1 MKDKLA
7 YDIVVIGGGIAGM
20 TAGVYA
26 ARANRSCAV
35 LESNITGG
43 LANSTYI
50 VENFPSYTEVHGMD
64 LMQKCRDQVDNLG
77 VTVEEV
83 CDIVRLDLKAEPKIV
98 ETEEAVYEARAVI
111 LATGRKPI
119 PLDVP
124 TECSQVHHC
133 AICDG
138 APYKGKR
145 VLIVGG
151 GNSAFDEG
159 LYLKQLG
166 VAHITVIEV
175 MDRLFAAQA
184 AQDALFKNDGSC
196 GVDCH
201 LSTICKDLVLNE
213 NGDLKAAIL
222 ENKDSGET
230 STIDV
235 DGVFVFLGQLPNNE
249 FFKDVI
255 DLDKSGYI
263 TANANMETSIPGVF
277 SAGDIN
283 AKAFRQLTT
292 AAADGTI
299 AALMADR
306 YIRALAK

>member
-1 MKDKLA
+1 MKEKHSI
-7 YDIVVIGGGIAGM
+7 DIAIIGGGIAGM
-20 TAGVYA
+20 TAAVYA
-26 ARANRSCAV
+26 ARANRSCVV

-50 VENFPSYTEVHGMD
+50 VENFPSYSEVHGME
-64 LMQKCRDQVDNLG
+64 LMRKVREQVDNLG

-83 CDIVRLDLKAEPKIV
+83 CEVERIDFSSSPKIV
-98 ETEEAVYEARAVI
+98 ETEEAVYEAKTVI
-111 LATGRKPI
+111 VATGRKPI

-138 APYKGKR
+138 APYKGKK
-145 VLIVGG
+145 VIVVGG

-166 VAHITVIEV
+166 VAEIVIVEV
-175 MDRLFAAQA
+175 MDRLFAAQS
-184 AQDALFKNDGSC
+184 AQDALLGRE
-196 GVDCH
+196 GVRCC
-201 LSTICKDLVLNE
+201 LTTVVTDLVVE
-213 NGDLKAAIL
+213 NDTLKAAIL
-222 ENKDSGET
+222 ENKTTGET
-230 STIDV
+230 FTVEV
-235 DGVFVFLGQLPNNE
+235 DGIFVFLGQVPNSE
-249 FFKDVI
+249 LFQGVLT
-255 DLDKSGYI
+255 LDKTGYI
-263 TANANMETSIPGVF
+263 QADENMQTNIPGVF

-283 AKAFRQLTT
+283 VKAFRQLTT

-306 YIRALAK
+306 YIRSLN

>member
-1 MKDKLA
+1 MKETLS

-26 ARANRSCAV
+26 ARANRSCAI

-50 VENFPSYTEVHGMD
+50 VENFPSYSEVHGMD
-64 LMQKCRDQVDNLG
+64 LMEKCREQVDKLG

-83 CDIVRLDLKAEPKIV
+83 CEIIRVDLNSSPKIV
-98 ETEEAVYEARAVI
+98 ETDDAVYEARAVI
-111 LATGRKPI
+111 IATGRKPI

-124 TECSQVHHC
+124 TECAQVHHC

-138 APYKGKR
+138 APYAGKR
-145 VLIVGG
+145 VLVVGG

-159 LYLKQLG
+159 LYLHQLG
-166 VAHITVIEV
+166 VSHITITEV

-184 AQDALFKNDGSC
+184 AQDALLCHEN
-196 GVDCH
+196 VDCC
-201 LSTICKDLVLNE
+201 LNSFVKDLVLE
-213 NGDLKAAIL
+213 GDELKAAIV
-222 ENKDSGET
+222 ENKKTGELT
-230 STIDV
+230 TVEV
-235 DGVFVFLGQLPNNE
+235 DGVFVFLGQLPNSDM
-249 FFKDVI
+249 FKGM
-255 DLDKSGYI
+255 LEMDKAGYI
-263 TANANMETSIPGVF
+263 KADENMQTGIPGVF

-283 AKAFRQLTT
+283 VKQFRQLTT
-292 AAADGTI
+292 AASDGTI

-306 YIRALAK
+306 YIRTL

>member
-1 MKDKLA
+1 MKNRLS

-26 ARANRSCAV
+26 ARANRSCAI

-50 VENFPSYTEVHGMD
+50 VENFPSYIEVHGMD

-77 VTVEEV
+77 VAVEEV
-83 CDIVRLDLKAEPKIV
+83 CEIVKMDLTAVPKII
-98 ETEEAVYEARAVI
+98 ETEDAVYECKAVI
-111 LATGRKPI
+111 IATGRKPI

-124 TECSQVHHC
+124 TECAQVHHC

-145 VLIVGG
+145 ILIVGG

-166 VAHITVIEV
+166 VSHITVVEV

-184 AQDALFKNDGSC
+184 AQDALLKDEGTC
-196 GVDCH
+196 GVDCR
-201 LSTICKDLVLNE
+201 LNTVCKDLVLDG
-213 NGDLKAAIL
+213 NGDLKSVLL
-222 ENKDSGET
+222 ENKATGET
-230 STIDV
+230 GTVDV
-235 DGVFVFLGQLPNNE
+235 DGVFVFLGQLPNSDM
-249 FFKDVI
+249 FKGV
-255 DLDKSGYI
+255 LEMDKAGYI
-263 TANANMETSIPGVF
+263 IADADMRTNVPGVF

-283 AKAFRQLTT
+283 VKAFRQLTT

-299 AALMADR
+299 AALVADK
-306 YIRALAK
+306 YIRTLS

>member
-1 MKDKLA
+1 MKETLS

-26 ARANRSCAV
+26 ARANRSCAI

-43 LANSTYI
+43 LANSTYL

-77 VTVEEV
+77 VSVEEI
-83 CDIVRLDLKAEPKIV
+83 CEIVRLDLTASPKII
-98 ETEEAVYEARAVI
+98 ETEEAVYEAGAVI
-111 LATGRKPI
+111 IATGRKPV

-124 TECSQVHHC
+124 TECAQVHHC

-145 VLIVGG
+145 VLVVGG

-166 VAHITVIEV
+166 VSHITVVEV

-184 AQDALFKNDGSC
+184 AQDALFKEDGVC
-196 GVDCH
+196 AVDCR
-201 LSTICKDLVLNE
+201 LNTVCKDLVLDE
-213 NGDLKAAIL
+213 NGDLKSAIL
-222 ENKDSGET
+222 ENSDGET
-230 STIDV
+230 STVDV
-235 DGVFVFLGQLPNNE
+235 DGVFVFLGQLPNSE
-249 FFKDVI
+249 MFQGVI
-255 DLDKSGYI
+255 DLDQAGYVK
-263 TANANMETSIPGVF
+263 ADENMRTNLPGVF

-283 AKAFRQLTT
+283 VKAFRQLTT

-306 YIRALAK
+306 YLRSPS

>member
-1 MKDKLA
+1 MKDTRVF
-7 YDIVVIGGGIAGM
+7 DVVIIGGGMAGM
-20 TAGVYA
+20 TAAIYA
-26 ARANRSCAV
+26 ARANRSCVV

-64 LMQKCRDQVDNLG
+64 LMQKVRDQVDHLG

-83 CDIVRLDLKAEPKIV
+83 CEVISLDLTSSPKRV
-98 ETEEAVYEARAVI
+98 EAMDAIYEGKVVI

-138 APYKGKR
+138 APYAGKK
-145 VLIVGG
+145 VLVVGG

-159 LYLKQLG
+159 LYLHQLG
-166 VAHITVIEV
+166 VEHITVVEV
-175 MDRLFAAQA
+175 MDRLFAAQS
-184 AQDALFKNDGSC
+184 AQDALLGNDNVVC
-196 GVDCH
+196 KLTTVV
-201 LSTICKDLVLNE
+201 KDLVVE
-213 NGDLKAAIL
+213 KDQLKAVIL
-222 ENKDSGET
+222 ENKSNGTLET
-230 STIDV
+230 IEV
-235 DGVFVFLGQLPNNE
+235 DGVFVFLGQWPNSE
-249 FFKDVI
+249 LFKDVI
-255 DLDKSGYI
+255 TLDKTGYI
-263 TANANMETSIPGVF
+263 VADASMQTNIPGVF

-283 AKAFRQLTT
+283 AKQFRQLTT

-306 YIRALAK
+306 YIRSLG

>member
-1 MKDKLA
+1 MKDRFS

-26 ARANRSCAV
+26 ARANRSCAI

-50 VENFPSYTEVHGMD
+50 VENYPSYTKVHGMD

-77 VTVEEV
+77 VMVEEV
-83 CDIVRLDLKAEPKIV
+83 CEITSMDLKGSPKII
-98 ETEEAVYEARAVI
+98 ETEEAVYEAKAVI
-111 LATGRKPI
+111 IATGRKPI

-124 TECSQVHHC
+124 TECAQVHHC

-145 VLIVGG
+145 VLVVGG

-166 VAHITVIEV
+166 VGHITVVEV

-184 AQDALFKNDGSC
+184 AQESLFKEDGACS
-196 GVDCH
+196 VDCCM
-201 LSTICKDLVLNE
+201 TTFVKDLVLNE
-213 NGDLKAAIL
+213 NGDLKSAVL
-222 ENKDSGET
+222 EDKKSKET
-230 STIDV
+230 RTIDV
-235 DGVFVFLGQLPNNE
+235 DGVFVFLGQVPNSE
-249 FFKDVI
+249 MFKGVI
-255 DLDKSGYI
+255 NMDEAGYI
-263 TANANMETSIPGVF
+263 TANESMETNIPGVF

-283 AKAFRQLTT
+283 VKAFRQLTT

-299 AALMADR
+299 SALMADR
-306 YIRALAK
+306 YIRSLG

>member
-1 MKDKLA
+1 MKDKLS
-7 YDIVVIGGGIAGM
+7 YDVVVIGGGIAGM

-26 ARANRSCAV
+26 ARANRSCAI

-50 VENFPSYTEVHGMD
+50 VENYPSYLEVHGMD
-64 LMQKCRDQVDNLG
+64 LMQKCRDQVDSLG

-83 CDIVRLDLKAEPKIV
+83 CEITSMNLKANPKII
-98 ETEEAVYEARAVI
+98 ETEDAIYEAKAVI
-111 LATGRKPI
+111 LATGRKPV

-124 TECSQVHHC
+124 TECAQVHHC

-145 VLIVGG
+145 VLVVGG

-166 VAHITVIEV
+166 VAQITVVEA

-184 AQDALFKNDGSC
+184 AQDALFKEDGVC
-196 GVDCH
+196 GVDCC
-201 LSTICKDLVLNE
+201 LTSVVKDLVLDDKD
-213 NGDLKAAIL
+213 GLKSAVI
-222 ENKDSGET
+222 EDKNTKECHS
-230 STIDV
+230 IDV
-235 DGVFVFLGQLPNNE
+235 DGVFVFLGQLPNSE
-249 FFKDVI
+249 MFKGVI
-255 DLDKSGYI
+255 DLDEAGYI
-263 TANANMETSIPGVF
+263 TANENMETNIPGVF

-283 AKAFRQLTT
+283 VKAFRQLTT

-299 AALMADR
+299 SALMADR
-306 YIRALAK
+306 YIRSLA